1 MTLIISYQVFGTK
14 KQGSVIIRKGIPAAK
29 LQVILKKK
37 GDSHVK
43 KRVESSSVQ

>member
-1 MTLIISYQVFGTK
+1 MTLIILYQVFGTK

-43 KRVESSSVQ
+43 TVSYTHLP